1 MILELKWDPKR
12 RRYVTEEQLM
22 AEERKGKSLQDV
34 GTRYRHLTDLRDL
47 WAEGVE
53 TLDSIKPAYKTE
65 SDTNLLKSLTTA
77 VAMLDKQLEVL
88 SGYNTGAEFYMGR
101 DIDKAVSDVKSG
113 KLEGQ

>member
-1 MILELKWDPKR
+1 
-12 RRYVTEEQLM
+12 M

-47 WAEGVE
+47 WADGIE
-53 TLDSIKPAYKTE
+53 TLSRIKPAYKTE

-77 VAMLDKQLEVL
+77 VVMLDRQVEVL
-88 SGYNTGAEFYMGR
+88 TGYSAAEFKMGR
-101 DIDKAVSDVKSG
+101 EINEAISDVKSG

>member
-1 MILELKWDPKR
+1 
-12 RRYVTEEQLM
+12 M

-53 TLDSIKPAYKTE
+53 TLGSIKPAYKTE

-88 SGYNTGAEFYMGR
+88 TGYSAAEFKMGR
-101 DIDKAVSDVKSG
+101 EINEAISDVKSG

>member
-1 MILELKWDPKR
+1 VILELKWDTKR
-12 RRYVTEEQLM
+12 RRYVTKEQLM

-47 WAEGVE
+47 WAEGIDA
-53 TLDSIKPAYKTE
+53 LSSIKPAYKTE

-77 VAMLDKQLEVL
+77 VAMLDKQIEVL
-88 SGYNTGAEFYMGR
+88 SDYNTGAGFYMGR
-101 DIDKAVSDVKSG
+101 DIDKAISDVKSG